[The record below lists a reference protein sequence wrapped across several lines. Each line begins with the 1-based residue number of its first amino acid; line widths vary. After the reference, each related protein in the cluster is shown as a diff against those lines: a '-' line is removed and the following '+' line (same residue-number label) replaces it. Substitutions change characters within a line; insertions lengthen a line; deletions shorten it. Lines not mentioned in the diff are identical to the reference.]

1 MKDMMLLM
9 EQNTQYP
16 RIKYTK
22 LIFYTDTFSPR
33 DLLTTHLGN
42 TNFRIL
48 KLQFFVFMKQ
58 TFQCNFLCFTNLL
71 ICQKYRS
78 IFLHLSQLPSPYFS
92 LCTRLLSYGDYLSVY
107 KCYKFFI
114 NSFLFVS

>member
-9 EQNTQYP
+9 EQQTQYP
-16 RIKYTK
+16 CIKYTK
-22 LIFYTDTFSPR
+22 LLFYTDTFSPR

-42 TNFRIL
+42 TNFKIL
-48 KLQFFVFMKQ
+48 RLQFFVFMKQ

-71 ICQKYRS
+71 ICQKYRN
-78 IFLHLSQLPSPYFS
+78 IFLHLSQLPAPNFS
-92 LCTRLLSYGDYLSVY
+92 LCTRLLSYGDYLSIY